1 MSWRKHFTA
10 VNNSGLPMGP
20 TGGDSYGATHTRSAS
35 FLPEIY
41 AGSPNRMQRYVQ
53 FSNMDNDHSIAIA
66 LDAIAEF
73 GTQEVEYT
81 GLPFELKFNDEP
93 TESEN
98 KVITKALEQWCNLNE
113 MHRRIF
119 RIFRSTCKFGD
130 QFFMR
135 DPETYK
141 LYWIDPANVEKV
153 LINEYEGNKV
163 EAYFIKDISPKFESL
178 TATNIATLHNRPYG
192 SGQGY
197 TGVIGTVNPIAS
209 NFLSGN
215 QTGVS
220 AGMPIAAEHVVHIS
234 LGEGMDVH
242 WPFGASILEPVFKVF
257 KQKELLEDSIIIYR
271 VHRAPER
278 RVFFIDVG
286 NMAPHKA
293 RQYLE
298 QVRYEVQQKRVPNVD
313 SEGNPVSDAAYNPMC
328 LDLETRIPLL
338 DGRTLSLNDLIDE
351 YRDGKENWVYSTNP
365 ETGRVVPG
373 NITWAGVTRRNTET
387 IKITLDNGKTL
398 TCTPDHKIP
407 VLGKGFVEAKDLT
420 PEDPLISFETRK
432 KSLSGDKDRSYQQVY
447 DHELNK
453 WVFTH
458 RMVAEFFYQLGKHQ
472 AFVFSEDF
480 ADAEKNCVHHRDY
493 NRYNNDPRNLQWMNI
508 NDHRL
513 YHSFVKKEYWEN
525 IPPEEAERIKDKIR
539 TSLATYREENP
550 EEFLERYK
558 NRDTSWIRRMKEED
572 PVKYAAWRKAQGEG
586 RADYLQENPKA
597 LAKLIDQGA
606 EVLKENRAQNQ
617 ELVFSQDMLTRLV
630 EIVKEHESNR
640 LETIDLANN
649 DSKFMSLLEAENPIQ
664 PNSTLN
670 VNNKKFTDSKL
681 KKMYKKFGYAG
692 WKDFKKK
699 INVYNHRIVSIEKVE
714 NRDVGTIT
722 VDFQEKWHDYHTFA
736 IEAGIFVKNSMLEDY
751 FFAQTA
757 DGRGSKVDTL
767 PGGDNLGCFTLD
779 TKVKLLDGRDLSIAE
794 ISDEIS
800 SGSTLWTFSAHPIT
814 GEVAPG
820 KISWAGK
827 TKTNQKV
834 IKIILDNGESIQC
847 TTDHKFPIL
856 GRGFVSAEDL
866 EVGTSLMPVYTQR
879 NQISKHKKLDYEQ
892 VYCNHTREWK
902 YTHRMIMQFL
912 KNNGICT
919 TMVFNE
925 ALKDEP
931 KNTIH
936 HINHDRYNNSP
947 ENLTWMNFKDHTEY
961 HAHHGFSSDVQ
972 SSGTKAALAKLMD
985 LKENKPDEYAA
996 LIEKQVLGR
1005 KKWRDSLSE
1014 VEKEELALKI
1024 SNSVKSFFASN
1035 RYTAE
1040 MQRTKKERNA
1050 QSAVAGGA
1058 RYKWLIENDAD
1069 FNEMMSEL
1077 ISEGIAASKKENPLK
1092 WNARSE
1098 KIALANIARWKTD
1111 GYYDKVFESQKLKFS
1126 ARMFSMLAEIYSN
1139 SAVST
1144 MKALQGCLESD
1155 SDFMDE
1161 FASINSVTH
1170 PNSSLDTFEP
1180 RKIKALLA
1188 CFGLTWNQFKI
1199 SQAKIVVS
1207 DQVKDLQKY
1216 LAAASNQEQFV
1227 SLVSSNVPKLN
1238 SRFKIMNQLKKA
1250 GFDDYGMFAEFASYK
1265 NHRIVAIEEVPGFH
1279 DVGTLTIDADEEL
1292 HDYHTYA
1299 LSAGVFTKN
1308 SIDDLRYFKNE
1319 LMRGLRVPSSYLP
1332 SGPEDGTAQ
1341 YSDGKVGIAYI
1352 QEYRFSKY
1360 VERLQRQII
1369 DPLDREF
1376 KMYLKFKGIEVDA
1389 GNFYIKLTEPMN
1401 FTAYREL
1408 QLDTEKANLYGA
1420 LEGADYL
1427 SKRFLLKRF
1436 LRLTDSEIKENEELW
1451 NEENPSG
1458 ELPPGALK
1466 DSDLR
1471 GSGVIPRPDSEVDP
1485 ESEITDEDFLDLDD
1499 PGGEASDLGDD
1510 ADEIDIEEQQ

>member
-20 TGGDSYGATHTRSAS
+20 TGSDSYGATHTRSAS

-66 LDAIAEF
+66 LDTIAEF

-81 GLPFELKFNDEP
+81 DLPFELKFNDEP

-153 LINEYEGNKV
+153 LINEYEGNKI

-178 TATNIATLHNRPYG
+178 TATNIATLHNRSYG

-220 AGMPIAAEHVVHIS
+220 AGMPIAAKHVVHIS

-298 QVRYEVQQKRVPNVD
+298 QVRYEVQQKRVPSMD

-328 LDLETRIPLL
+328 LDLSTRIPLL
-338 DGRTLSLNDLIDE
+338 DGRTLELNQLIDE
-351 YRDGKENWVYSTNP
+351 YRSGKENWVYSTNP

-373 NITWAGVTRRNTET
+373 NITWAGITRRNTET

-407 VLGKGFVEAKDLT
+407 VLGRGFVEAKDLT
-420 PEDPLISFETRK
+420 PDDPLISFETRD
-432 KSLSGDKDRSYQQVY
+432 KSLSKDKNRSYQQVY

-458 RMVAEFFYQLGKHQ
+458 RMVAEFFHELSKHQ
-472 AFVFSEDF
+472 TFVFSEDF
-480 ADAEKNCVHHRDY
+480 VEAEKNCVHHCDY
-493 NRYNNDPRNLQWMNI
+493 DRYNNDPRNLQWMNI

-525 IPPEEAERIKDKIR
+525 ISSDEAERIKDKIR
-539 TSLATYREENP
+539 TSLAKYREENP
-550 EEFLERYK
+550 KEFLERYK
-558 NRDTSWIRRMKEED
+558 NRDTSWIQRMKEDD
-572 PVKYAAWRKAQGEG
+572 PEKYAAWRASHG
-586 RADYLQENPKA
+586 RSKSEYLQKNPDA
-597 LAKLIDQGA
+597 LRKLIDNGSKVLREKGA
-606 EVLKENRAQNQ
+606 KNQNLNFTQ
-617 ELVFSQDMLTRLV
+617 PMLTRLV
-630 EIVKEHESNR
+630 EIVKEHDSNR
-640 LETIDLANN
+640 LKTIAIVNN
-649 DSKFMSLLEAENPIQ
+649 DEKFMSLLKSANPVVEK
-664 PNSTLN
+664 STRN
-670 VNNKKFTDSKL
+670 VNNEKFTNSKL
-681 KKMYKKFGYAG
+681 KRMYAKFGYKN
-692 WKDFKKK
+692 WKDFKNKTK
-699 INVYNHRIVSIEKVE
+699 VYNHRIVSIEKVE

-736 IEAGIFVKNSMLEDY
+736 IEAGIFIKNSMLEDY

-794 ISDEIS
+794 IGDEIS
-800 SGSTLWTFSAHPIT
+800 IGANLWTYSAHPIT
-814 GEVAPG
+814 GEVVPG

-827 TKTNQKV
+827 TKSDQRV
-834 IKIILDNGESIQC
+834 IKITLDNGESIQC
-847 TTDHKFPIL
+847 TLDHKFPIL
-856 GRGFVSAEDL
+856 GKGFVSAADL
-866 EVGTSLMPVYTQR
+866 EVGTSLMPIYTRCKQL
-879 NQISKHKKLDYEQ
+879 SEHKKLDYEQ
-892 VYCNHTREWK
+892 VYCNHDKEWK

-912 KNNGICT
+912 KNSGIYS

-925 ALKDEP
+925 ALKDKP
-931 KNTIH
+931 KDTIH
-936 HINHDRYNNSP
+936 HVNHNRYDNSP
-947 ENLTWMNFKDHTEY
+947 ENLTWMNFKDHSQY
-961 HAHHGFSSDVQ
+961 HAHHGFSPDAQ
-972 SSGTKAALAKLMD
+972 SLGSQAALAKLLD
-985 LKENKPDEYAA
+985 LKENSPDEYAA
-996 LIEKQVLGR
+996 LIKKQIMGR
-1005 KKWRDSLSE
+1005 EKWRASLSDA
-1014 VEKEELALKI
+1014 EKEKI
-1024 SNSVKSFFASN
+1024 SARISSSLKSFFESD
-1035 RYTAE
+1035 RYTPN
-1040 MQRTKKERNA
+1040 MQAARRERNA
-1050 QSAVAGGA
+1050 QNAVRGGM
-1058 RYKWLIENDAD
+1058 RYKWLIENDAE

-1077 ISEGIAASKKENPLK
+1077 ISEGISSSKQNNPLK

-1098 KIALANIARWKTD
+1098 KIARANIARWKTD
-1111 GYYDKVFESQKLKFS
+1111 GYYDKVFESQKLKFN
-1126 ARMFSMLAEIYSN
+1126 ARMFSMLTEIYNN
-1139 SAVST
+1139 SSALT
-1144 MKALQGCLESD
+1144 MKQLQGYLESNR
-1155 SDFMDE
+1155 DFMNE

-1170 PNSSLDTFEP
+1170 TNSNVAKFEP
-1180 RKIKALLA
+1180 RKIKALLG

-1199 SQAKIVVS
+1199 SQAKIVMS
-1207 DQVKDLQKY
+1207 DQVTDLQKY
-1216 LAAASNQEQFV
+1216 AAAADNQTQFV
-1227 SLVSSNVPKLN
+1227 SMVSFEVPELN
-1238 SRFKIMNQLKKA
+1238 SRFKIMNQLKEA
-1250 GFDDYGMFAEFASYK
+1250 GFDDYSMFAEFASYK
-1265 NHRIVAIEEVPGFH
+1265 NHRIVAIEDVPGLH
-1279 DVGTLTIDADEEL
+1279 DVGTLTIDADELL

-1332 SGPEDGTAQ
+1332 SGPEDGNAQ

-1376 KMYLKFKGIEVDA
+1376 KLYLKFKGIEVDA

-1401 FTAYREL
+1401 FTAYRDL
-1408 QLDTEKANLYGA
+1408 QVDTEKANLYGA
-1420 LEGADYL
+1420 LEGAEYL

-1436 LRLTDSEIKENEELW
+1436 LRLSDSEIKENEELW
-1451 NEENPSG
+1451 SEENPSG
-1458 ELPPGALK
+1458 ESPPGKLK

-1471 GSGVIPRPDSEVDP
+1471 GSGVIPRPNIEVDADA
-1485 ESEITDEDFLDLDD
+1485 EISDNDFLDFNPEDESED
-1499 PGGEASDLGDD
+1499 IEGD
-1510 ADEIDIEEQQ
+1510 AAEIDMEEQQ